1 MSVPVIDI
9 DSPRWSQD
17 SFIGRYK
24 HFWSVTDWRNGLASE
39 KTLDESK
46 ELLYLYR

>member
-24 HFWSVTDWRNGLASE
+24 HFCSVTDWRNGLASE

-46 ELLYLYR
+46 ELLHLYR